1 MCRTVCMHCVLIG
14 RRILPCVGCVWTHSG
29 TIDYIKWFNIKP
41 NPLSIVI
48 SGLLLLV
55 HIGYG
60 IAILV
65 TQGMVMLVVLV
76 FSSSSAIGR
85 CSWCHRYLF
94 HQKHRKTTG
103 SCKTPT
109 RTPTCHGHSLR
120 FIEITMLWRA
130 CSSWI
135 NKSKAFCHKMTRA
148 IP

>member
-1 MCRTVCMHCVLIG
+1 MHCVLIG

-65 TQGMVMLVVLV
+65 TQGMVVLVVLV
-76 FSSSSAIGR
+76 FSSSSA
-85 CSWCHRYLF
+85 SWSLQLVSPIPISSEAQKDHGQLKDANTNANLPWSFIALQGNYHALESLF
-94 HQKHRKTTG
+94 
-103 SCKTPT
+103 
-109 RTPTCHGHSLR
+109 
-120 FIEITMLWRA
+120 
-130 CSSWI
+130 
-135 NKSKAFCHKMTRA
+135 
-148 IP
+148 

>member
-1 MCRTVCMHCVLIG
+1 MHCVLIG

-76 FSSSSAIGR
+76 FSSSSV
-85 CSWCHRYLF
+85 SWSLQLVSPIPISSEA
-94 HQKHRKTTG
+94 QKDNGQLKDANTNANLTW
-103 SCKTPT
+103 S
-109 RTPTCHGHSLR
+109 
-120 FIEITMLWRA
+120 FIALQ
-130 CSSWI
+130 
-135 NKSKAFCHKMTRA
+135 
-148 IP
+148 